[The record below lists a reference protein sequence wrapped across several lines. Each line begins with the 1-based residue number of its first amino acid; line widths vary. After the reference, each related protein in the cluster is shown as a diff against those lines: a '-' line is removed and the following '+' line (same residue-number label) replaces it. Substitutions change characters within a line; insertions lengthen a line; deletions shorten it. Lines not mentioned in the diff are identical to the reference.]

1 MNHGDHGGHGGH
13 DMPGMPAA
21 PTCSMNMLWNTQIE
35 DTCIV
40 FRSWH
45 ISSTAAFVL
54 SCAVVVGLG
63 VLYEW
68 LRAAQRTLDRRI
80 AATLSAQGKGKGPAA
95 GGGSVSG
102 RDSPEYESEEAGLLT
117 GSLVSKARTG
127 TLLPVS
133 ARVSRAVLYGA
144 SVFLSFFL
152 MLVFMTY
159 NAYLI
164 LATVIG
170 ASLGHFVFSTHMDID
185 AVLSGGADG
194 KGMACH

>member
-1 MNHGDHGGHGGH
+1 
-13 DMPGMPAA
+13 MPSG

-45 ISSTAAFVL
+45 ISSTAAFVF
-54 SCAVVVGLG
+54 SCAAVVGLG

-80 AATLSAQGKGKGPAA
+80 AAALRAQGKGKAAVRLAGPE
-95 GGGSVSG
+95 GVGSVSG
-102 RDSPEYESEEAGLLT
+102 RDSPEIESEEAGLLT
-117 GSLVSKARTG
+117 GSLVPKARVG
-127 TLLPVS
+127 TPLPFS
-133 ARVSRAVLYGA
+133 ARLSRAILYGA

-164 LATVIG
+164 LATVVG
-170 ASLGHFVFSTHMDID
+170 AALGHYIFSSHMDID
-185 AVLSGGADG
+185 AVLANGVDG